1 MINVP
6 YTLVFSQCFA
16 FCFLTVVVFS
26 VVVALSGVN
35 FNTILRSH
43 FLLLLLLLLLLIL
56 PLLILN
62 IQ

>member
-1 MINVP
+1 MLTGIFKVKGGGRFKA
-6 YTLVFSQCFA
+6 TT

-26 VVVALSGVN
+26 VVVALLGVI
-35 FNTILRSH
+35 FNTILRGY
-43 FLLLLLLLLLLIL
+43 FLLLLIL